1 MGLSDKDQVT
11 ESSVVVDHLR
21 PAELESGLPSKD
33 RVTVVLPTLN
43 EEDGIGKVI
52 EELQREGYNSI
63 LVVDGYSTDDTVKI
77 AKQKGVKVAFQCGKG
92 KAGAIRTA
100 IEHVETPYML
110 VMDADYTYDPKDIKR
125 MLAYISGY
133 DEVIGLRKNRGNIPL
148 LHRVGNRLIS
158 TVLSLLMGQRISD
171 PCSGM
176 YMLKTESVKNL
187 ELTSKGFDVEAEIA
201 AQFSSVGKVTEVP
214 IGYRKRVGNR
224 KLQSW
229 RAGFSILAT
238 VFKIAWLYNP
248 VFLLSAIAAFFT
260 VPGAIIL
267 LWQLYHRYIFGAERW
282 SLGWAWLGLVLLII
296 GVQGFTIS
304 TVSLLLKRMERRIIQ
319 ATRRKFS

>member
-1 MGLSDKDQVT
+1 MMGLSDKDQVE
-11 ESSVVVDHLR
+11 ESSVVLDSLH

-33 RVTVVLPTLN
+33 QVTVVLPTLN

-52 EELQREGYNSI
+52 DGLRREGYNSI

-77 AKQKGVKVAFQCGKG
+77 AKGKGVEVVFQCGGG
-92 KAGAIRTA
+92 KAGAVKTA
-100 IEHVETPYML
+100 IDYVKTPYML

-133 DEVIGLRKNRGNIPL
+133 DEVIGLRENRSNIPL
-148 LHRVGNRLIS
+148 LHRIGNRLIS

-176 YMLKTESVKNL
+176 YMLKTESAKDL
-187 ELTSKGFDVEAEIA
+187 ELTSKSFDVEVEIA

-214 IGYRKRVGNR
+214 IDYKKRVGKS

-248 VFLLSAIAAFFT
+248 VFLLSAIAGFFT
-260 VPGAIIL
+260 VPGVIIL
-267 LWQLYHRYIFGAERW
+267 LWQLYLRYIFGAERW
-282 SLGWAWLGLVLLII
+282 SLGWSWLGLVFLII

-319 ATRRKFS
+319 ATRRNR